1 MNEKELREI
10 KRRIRPDRHNIPA
23 ITGCFVNENK
33 TIITKFNQSISL
45 GESETADKLLAIM
58 KKVLT
63 GSIGTNLINIEFST
77 KQVLEG
83 EEHKLLTDLKQSRL
97 KDSDA
102 LDRFYQRVIETVNL
116 ESNYVI
122 LLASDVYD
130 VITHRKDGEEGE
142 STSVFSYIVCA
153 VCPVKNVD
161 EGICFRESDNLF
173 HAISSTAVLSRPE
186 LGFMFPAF
194 TDRATDIYHALY
206 FTRSIEN
213 NHPEF
218 IERIFAGEPPMPP
231 KAQKE
236 AFGDCLAGALLE
248 ECDFDVIRSVHSQ
261 ISDMVEAHKLAKEEE
276 PLTLS
281 ASSLKNVLE
290 CCGIGEDKIEKFRE
304 EFDEG
309 FGKNAEVSPKNVV
322 NVKKFELKT
331 PDVTIKVN
339 PERRD
344 LVSTQVIGGVEY
356 ILVRATEGVEVNG
369 ISVKIK

>member
-10 KRRIRPDRHNIPA
+10 KRRIRPDRNNIPA

-33 TIITKFNQSISL
+33 TIITKFNQSMTL
-45 GESETADKLLAIM
+45 GESETCEKLLSIM
-58 KKVLT
+58 KKVLS

-77 KQVLEG
+77 KQVLES
-83 EEHKLLTDLKQSRL
+83 EEHKLLSDLRASHL
-97 KDSDA
+97 KDADV
-102 LDRFYQRVIETVNL
+102 LDKFYERVINAVNL
-116 ESNYVI
+116 ESNYLI
-122 LLASDVYD
+122 LLANDVYD
-130 VITHRKDGEEGE
+130 VVTRHKDGEEGE
-142 STSVFSYIVCA
+142 STSVFSYVVCA
-153 VCPVKNVD
+153 ICPVKNVD

-206 FTRSIEN
+206 YTKSIEN
-213 NHPEF
+213 NHPAF
-218 IERIFAGEPPMPP
+218 IEGIFAAEPPMPP
-231 KAQKE
+231 KAQK
-236 AFGDCLAGALLE
+236 ATFSDCLAGALRE
-248 ECDFDVIRSVHSQ
+248 ECDFEVIRSVHAQ

-281 ASSLKNVLE
+281 ASTLKNVLE
-290 CCGIGEDKIEKFRE
+290 CCGVDEERVEKFRE

-322 NVKKFELKT
+322 NVKQFELKT

-339 PERRD
+339 PDRRD

-369 ISVKIK
+369 IAVKIN